1 MSKSTWSKGRLS
13 VRLSHVCETDCN
25 RFLLDKESTVCTDR
39 CNRTKIPEHANSA
52 SSPAWEA
59 DVLLNY
65 EHLFFVQKVD
75 GEERFPLL
83 FSVQREGAAG
93 ETQTCGILPKRQ
105 MLYPIALRADKRRQ
119 RHESS
124 PQDKWIGAPLGGRF
138 SNLHCALTVSRDGCF
153 PVICRGNSVIQPSR
167 AAYVQ

>member
-25 RFLLDKESTVCTDR
+25 RFLLDKESTGCTDR

-52 SSPAWEA
+52 SAPAWEA

-83 FSVQREGAAG
+83 FSVQRGSIGSHNANF
-93 ETQTCGILPKRQ
+93 
-105 MLYPIALRADKRRQ
+105 
-119 RHESS
+119 
-124 PQDKWIGAPLGGRF
+124 IGALGAPQRQI
-138 SNLHCALTVSRDGCF
+138 N
-153 PVICRGNSVIQPSR
+153 IQLRETATKFQRWLSQILLW
-167 AAYVQ
+167 AS

>member
-25 RFLLDKESTVCTDR
+25 RFLLDKESTGCTDR
-39 CNRTKIPEHANSA
+39 CNRTKIPEHADSA
-52 SSPAWEA
+52 SAPAWEA

-93 ETQTCGILPKRQ
+93 ETQTCGILPKGRCSIQ
-105 MLYPIALRADKRRQ
+105 LRYEQTREGSVMSR
-119 RHESS
+119 S

-153 PVICRGNSVIQPSR
+153 PCHLQ
-167 AAYVQ
+167 